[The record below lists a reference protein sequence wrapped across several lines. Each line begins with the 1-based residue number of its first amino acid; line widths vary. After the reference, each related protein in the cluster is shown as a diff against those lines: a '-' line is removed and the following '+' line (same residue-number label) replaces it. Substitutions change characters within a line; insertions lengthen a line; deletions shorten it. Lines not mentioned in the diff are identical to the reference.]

1 MRGDDCDLD
10 GIDRMGSA
18 WSALRGHQE
27 QRALFAR
34 SVRSNRLSHAYVLAG
49 ADGIGKRA
57 FARLL
62 AQSVFCRE
70 CPEGE
75 IEACGEC
82 RACRSFSAGTWPDYI
97 EVGVPEGKTEI
108 PVAAIAGSPDK
119 RGREGLCF
127 ELSMAPLAST
137 RRVAIIDDA
146 HKLNADGANALLKT
160 LEEPPAK
167 ALILLV
173 CDSPDSLLPTIRSRC
188 QIIRFFP
195 LVDVD
200 VQAILLEQKFTEDV
214 SVAAAVA
221 AVSEGSL
228 TLAQQLLHP
237 GLRQLRE
244 LVSKELARLDQMKP
258 LEISRQITEEL
269 QKISAGLEEQR
280 QHAQW
285 LLRFVADAINAALKR
300 LVSGDF
306 ADPLHQRLGVRSGT
320 DLLAMLLD
328 RVLVASR
335 HIEGNS
341 PLPLVLDALFDDLAR
356 TLRLGPASAR

>member
-1 MRGDDCDLD
+1 
-10 GIDRMGSA
+10 MGSA
-18 WSALRGHQE
+18 WSILRGHSE
-27 QRALFAR
+27 QRALFAK

-49 ADGIGKRA
+49 PDGIGKRA

-62 AQSVFCRE
+62 AQSTFCRE
-70 CPEGE
+70 CPEGQ

-97 EVGVPEGKTEI
+97 EIARPEGKGEI

-127 ELSMAPLAST
+127 ELSMAPQAST
-137 RRVAIIDDA
+137 RRVAVIDEA
-146 HKLNADGANALLKT
+146 HLMNTEGANALLKT

-167 ALILLV
+167 ALILLI

-195 LVDVD
+195 LSDADVHA
-200 VQAILLEQKFTEDV
+200 VLLEQKFTEDPAE
-214 SVAAAVA
+214 AAAVA
-221 AVSEGSL
+221 AISEGSL

-244 LVSKELARLDQMKP
+244 LVATELTRFDQMKP
-258 LEISRQITEEL
+258 LEISKQIADEL

-285 LLRFVADAINAALKR
+285 VLRFLTDALSNALKR
-300 LVSGDF
+300 LASGDF
-306 ADPLHQRLGVRSGT
+306 SDPLLQRLGVRCGT
-320 DLLAMLLD
+320 DLLSGLLD
-328 RVLVASR
+328 RILQASR

-356 TLRLGPASAR
+356 AMRLGPASAR